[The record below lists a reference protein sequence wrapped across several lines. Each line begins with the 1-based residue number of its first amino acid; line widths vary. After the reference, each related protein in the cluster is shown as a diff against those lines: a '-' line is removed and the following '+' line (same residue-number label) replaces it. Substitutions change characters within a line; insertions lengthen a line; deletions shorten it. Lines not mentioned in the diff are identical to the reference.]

1 MDQFADVPKYVK
13 EFLIYMGTIKGSSK
27 NTVHEYYLDIKLF
40 LRFMK
45 SFRES
50 IPFSDEIDV
59 SGLQIEFIQK
69 IDLSDLYEY
78 LYFLDTVKKNNAN
91 TRARKVSS
99 IRSFFKY
106 LNVKAK
112 LLDTNPALELDA
124 PKIKKSLPRYLE
136 FDQSLQ
142 LLNAIDG
149 ENKERDYAI
158 VFLFLNCG
166 MRLSE
171 LVNINIQDIQ
181 RDKLVIT
188 GKGNKERTVYLSDA
202 CREAI
207 ADYLKVRPRDGVKD
221 RDALF
226 LSNRRQRISNKT
238 VQYLVKKYLATAG
251 LDTAKYST
259 HKLRHTAATL
269 MYQEGDVDIR
279 LLQEILGHTNLS
291 TTEIYTHVNDSQ
303 LKDAVNQNPL
313 AKVKKK
319 RSDVK

>member
-1 MDQFADVPKYVK
+1 
-13 EFLIYMGTIKGSSK
+13 
-27 NTVHEYYLDIKLF
+27 
-40 LRFMK
+40 
-45 SFRES
+45 
-50 IPFSDEIDV
+50 
-59 SGLQIEFIQK
+59 
-69 IDLSDLYEY
+69 
-78 LYFLDTVKKNNAN
+78 
-91 TRARKVSS
+91 
-99 IRSFFKY
+99 
-106 LNVKAK
+106 
-112 LLDTNPALELDA
+112 
-124 PKIKKSLPRYLE
+124 
-136 FDQSLQ
+136 
-142 LLNAIDG
+142 
-149 ENKERDYAI
+149 
-158 VFLFLNCG
+158 

-171 LVNINIQDIQ
+171 LVNINIHDIQ
-181 RDKLVIT
+181 SDRLVIT

-207 ADYLKVRPRDGVKD
+207 SDYLKVRPRDGVKD

-259 HKLRHTAATL
+259 HKLHHTAATL

-313 AKVKKK
+313 AKIKK
-319 RSDVK
+319 RSEEK

>member
-1 MDQFADVPKYVK
+1 
-13 EFLIYMGTIKGSSK
+13 
-27 NTVHEYYLDIKLF
+27 
-40 LRFMK
+40 
-45 SFRES
+45 
-50 IPFSDEIDV
+50 
-59 SGLQIEFIQK
+59 
-69 IDLSDLYEY
+69 
-78 LYFLDTVKKNNAN
+78 
-91 TRARKVSS
+91 
-99 IRSFFKY
+99 
-106 LNVKAK
+106 
-112 LLDTNPALELDA
+112 
-124 PKIKKSLPRYLE
+124 
-136 FDQSLQ
+136 
-142 LLNAIDG
+142 
-149 ENKERDYAI
+149 
-158 VFLFLNCG
+158 

-181 RDKLVIT
+181 SDKLVIT